1 MPIMNYTTSIES
13 AKTAGEVL
21 QLLAKKGAS
30 TGTLIF
36 EDGEPSGAAFSC
48 MVNSQLVNFNM
59 PLKWRGVLKV
69 MQRDSKIPRSAK
81 NERQARRVAWRI
93 LKDWVMAQIA
103 MIESGNAE
111 FAEVFLPYAVNEE
124 GKTLFQVMQEQPR
137 ALLGNAEPKLLRQS
151 NS

>member
-1 MPIMNYTTSIES
+1 MPIMNYTTSIASE
-13 AKTAGEVL
+13 KTAGEVL
-21 QLLAKKGAS
+21 GLLAKKGAT
-30 TGTLIF
+30 TGTLMF

-48 MVNSQLVNFNM
+48 MVNSYLVNFKM

-69 MQRDSKIPRSAK
+69 MQRDPKIPRSAK

-93 LKDWVMAQIA
+93 LKDWVTAQIA

-124 GKTLFQVMQEQPR
+124 GQTLFQVMQEKPH
-137 ALLGNAEPKLLRQS
+137 ALLASPEQRLLQANR
-151 NS
+151 